1 MADILLSNEDLTVF
15 GGPETISLD
24 LDIGAQGDRG
34 SIIVGSNGN
43 PQDANVNAALS
54 LQPRY
59 RETLPPYALPA
70 GINALDIA
78 IDYNPA
84 STTYKTVFQRV
95 ATPTGTQWTQLFNL
109 KTNYYSSIKDVT
121 AVVNNGIGT
130 LTIPPINVADI
141 YGSSGITAA
150 TSTVFNVQYSISASD
165 ASGPLATTLMVKEL
179 ITSQGFLA
187 LPLEIKGV
195 EYIEGV
201 WQPMA
206 GPKRV
211 HLFITVV

>member
-1 MADILLSNEDLTVF
+1 MADILLSNDDLTIF

-24 LDIGAQGDRG
+24 LDIGPQGDRG
-34 SIIVGSNGN
+34 SIIIGVLGD
-43 PQDANVNAALS
+43 PRDANVAS
-54 LQPRY
+54 TIVQD
-59 RETLPPYALPA
+59 TQ
-70 GINALDIA
+70 ALDIA
-78 IDYNPA
+78 IDYQPA
-84 STTYKTVFQRV
+84 STTYKTVFQKV
-95 ATPTGTQWTQLFNL
+95 SSGGAPQWTPLISL

-121 AVVNNGIGT
+121 AADGK

-150 TSTVFNVQYSISASD
+150 TSEAFNVQYSISSPET
-165 ASGPLATTLMVKEL
+165 SGPLATTLIVKEL

-195 EYIEGV
+195 EYIDNA
-201 WQPMA
+201 WAPIS

>member
-1 MADILLSNEDLTVF
+1 MADILLSNDDLTIF

-24 LDIGAQGDRG
+24 LDIGPQGDRG
-34 SIIVGSNGN
+34 SIIIGVLGD
-43 PQDANVNAALS
+43 PRDANVAS
-54 LQPRY
+54 TIVQD
-59 RETLPPYALPA
+59 TQ
-70 GINALDIA
+70 ALDIA
-78 IDYNPA
+78 IDYQPA
-84 STTYKTVFQRV
+84 STTYKTVFQKV
-95 ATPTGTQWTQLFNL
+95 SSGGALQWTPLISL

-121 AVVNNGIGT
+121 AADGK

-150 TSTVFNVQYSISASD
+150 TSEAFNVQYSISSPET
-165 ASGPLATTLMVKEL
+165 SGPLATTLIVKEL

-195 EYIEGV
+195 EYIDNA
-201 WQPMA
+201 WAPIS